1 MSIIFINFPHDLAGK
16 LKYFSG
22 GYFRELERNRKGR
35 SDFMSAIFG
44 EKMTF
49 PQEKG
54 PEVKLVVNGDEFYA
68 QYETEDG
75 YSVIYDR
82 ELGLFCYAFLKDG
95 AFFSSKIPLNKSPPN
110 DLEKH
115 LEEKDEIRMAKAE
128 LSAQRKGMV
137 ALAGHRPRS
146 CVLKHRL
153 NN

>member
-1 MSIIFINFPHDLAGK
+1 MSMISTNFPYDLAGK

-44 EKMTF
+44 EKLTF

-54 PEVKLVVNGDEFYA
+54 QEVKLVVYGDEFYA

-75 YSVIYDR
+75 YSVVYDK
-82 ELGLFCYAFLKDG
+82 ELGLFCYAFLKEG
-95 AFFSSKIPLNKSPPN
+95 AFFSSKIPLNKSPPH

-115 LEEKDEIRMAKAE
+115 LQEAGDVRLAKADQ
-128 LSAQRKGMV
+128 SAKRKGW
-137 ALAGHRPRS
+137 
-146 CVLKHRL
+146 
-153 NN
+153 